1 MSSSKEIANN
11 PSEEEILLAEDAV
24 LSTEGT
30 SFGLAGILQSIQSS
44 LVDLAKASKDQS
56 TAFQNLHEDI
66 LLRQDSD
73 VATEQGGET
82 DTVDPTNAV
91 NALLTSDGNDATTS
105 TPHSEQSSD
114 TEPKLDLLESLTQ
127 AYIPS
132 QKKSPAVAEKIAAL
146 INSILSGK
154 LSPEVAKERGGKYF
168 PPENCENVCTSLVNE
183 EIWDLLPR
191 RSRSVDLAFQRVQ
204 ETLTQGIS
212 SIALLA
218 DKLAKDVQNKQT
230 PNMTDIM
237 HHVMDSLVLV
247 THANWSLNM
256 KRRELIKP
264 DLNLPFTRLC
274 KPDITPTT
282 KLFGDD
288 LQKHLKEMTDVSRVG
303 KQLQKKPFQQRPH
316 SQKPYERPR
325 QNYNY
330 KNQSKKPFL
339 VHGRAALQT
348 GWPHKRNSKKDQ

>member
-1 MSSSKEIANN
+1 M
-11 PSEEEILLAEDAV
+11 PTLLIYIYIQLRNYRYATDLNV
-24 LSTEGT
+24 KLNGCF
-30 SFGLAGILQSIQSS
+30 FGLP
-44 LVDLAKASKDQS
+44 
-56 TAFQNLHEDI
+56 
-66 LLRQDSD
+66 R
-73 VATEQGGET
+73 
-82 DTVDPTNAV
+82 
-91 NALLTSDGNDATTS
+91 LTSDGNDATTS